1 MNTRK
6 WVYIVAAVASVVIVS
21 MVVRIQHK
29 DSAPSVRI
37 GVILPLT
44 GQYAF
49 LGESDRKAMLLALEE
64 IEANNG
70 GVNASDIELHF
81 EDDGYD
87 AKTAVSAYQKLRSI
101 DHIDAVVVLSAPSI
115 QSIAPLTNADH
126 IPLLGLGGTVVYEKD
141 SVFQLMPSGNLVFPT
156 LGRLSGEKYKKI
168 AVAHSSAPL
177 FAENTRMFKTGLP
190 ADVVADDFIISP
202 STDHRTEVQKIVS
215 GGPDAVTLFMPKD
228 DAIRF
233 LQALR
238 VQDRGGDV
246 KIICDFGV
254 EIAAREYADAIGKDR
269 LEGCISTNM
278 ADTMRAD
285 FKTKYAAKYVSTSSV
300 ASSSSSSAPAI
311 TADYAYDAVGMI
323 ADLVTRGVP
332 SSGWIEM
339 LSSRDYVYD
348 GRASGKIRF
357 SDDGTR
363 LDMPPTVRVYRNGV
377 FVPIYDIKK

>member
-1 MNTRK
+1 MNTRT
-6 WVYIVAAVASVVIVS
+6 WVYIVAAATLIVVVS
-21 MVVRIQHK
+21 MMVTIKHK
-29 DSAPSVRI
+29 DSASSVARI

-49 LGESDRKAMLLALEE
+49 IGESDRKAMLLAQEDL
-64 IEANNG
+64 G
-70 GVNASDIELHF
+70 SSVELYF

-87 AKTAVSAYQKLRSI
+87 AKTAVSAYQKLRAV

-126 IPLLGLGGTVVYEKD
+126 IPLLGLGGTIVYEKD

-156 LGRLSGEKYKKI
+156 LGKLSGEKYKKI

-190 ADVVADDFIISP
+190 ADVTATDFIISP
-202 STDHRTEVQKIVS
+202 STDHRTDAQKIVGS
-215 GGPDAVTLFMPKD
+215 GADAVTLFMPKD
-228 DAIRF
+228 DAIRL

-238 VQDRGGDV
+238 VQDRKGNM

-254 EIAAREYADAIGKDR
+254 EIAVNEYTDAIGKDR
-269 LEGCISTNM
+269 FEGCISTNM
-278 ADTMRAD
+278 ADTMQTD
-285 FKTKYAAKYVSTSSV
+285 FKERYMAKYGSSSPAV
-300 ASSSSSSAPAI
+300 SSSSAPAI
-311 TADYAYDAVGMI
+311 TADYAYDAVEMI
-323 ADLVTRGVP
+323 ADLMKKTATPRE
-332 SSGWIEM
+332 WIDM
-339 LSSRDYVYD
+339 LSSKDYAYD

-363 LDMPPTVRVYRNGV
+363 LDMPPTVHVYKNGT
-377 FVPIYDIKK
+377 FVPL